1 MRQYLLDTY
10 ICIHWL
16 RGKYNIDT
24 KINEVGFS
32 NCYISEITVAE
43 LKVGALLGLRSGV
56 KSQQLGLQHFLSA
69 INIIP
74 ITHAIDTYAKEKVRL
89 RLSGTP
95 AHDDFDLLIGATA
108 VSQEMIM
115 VTENVKDFQNI
126 RGIVIEN
133 WIKRE

>member
-1 MRQYLLDTY
+1 MKQYLLDTN

-16 RGKYNIDT
+16 RGKYNIDA

-43 LKVGALLGLRSGV
+43 LKVGALLGLRSGA
-56 KSQQLGLQHFLSA
+56 KPQQQGLQQFFSA
-69 INIIP
+69 INIVP
-74 ITHAIDTYAKEKVRL
+74 ITHAIDIYAHEKVRL

-108 VSQEMIM
+108 ISQEMIM
-115 VTENVKDFQNI
+115 VTENVKDFQNFQ
-126 RGIVIEN
+126 GIVIEN